1 MIGDSVMVGGRYE
14 LGELLG
20 RGGMAEVRKAV
31 DNRLGRPVAIKQL
44 RIDLAS
50 DPTFQA
56 RFRREAQSAAGLN
69 HPTIVAVYD
78 TGEEPDPATGVPIPY
93 IVMELVEGST
103 LREVLRDG
111 RKLLPERALE
121 LTAGVLDALAYSH
134 KAGIIH
140 RDIKPANVMLT
151 PTGGVKV
158 MDFGIARAVAD
169 TSATMTQTA
178 AVIGTAQ
185 YLSPE
190 QARGESVDARSDIYS
205 AGCLLYELLV
215 GRPPFVGDSPVS
227 VAYQHV
233 REAPVPPSQL
243 DPVITPEIDAINLR
257 ALAKSPA
264 ERYQSARD
272 MKADISRVLAG
283 QVPTSV
289 VPLVAAAAG
298 DTVPADAP
306 PTVAAPVAV
315 PPVEQ
320 PTDELEEAEEDRSR
334 IGLGI
339 LIAALVALL
348 LAVGGYGLWRFVADT
363 PQAVAKVAVPNVL
376 TYKEQQAVDRLE
388 EVNLEAEVKHVNG
401 ALKTAG
407 TVTAQDPIAGTQVEA
422 SSTVTITVNDG
433 PKAGKIP
440 SGLVGKDVDE
450 AEEILEKAKF
460 TNVVTEAAEEE
471 PADAKADEVLS
482 VSPGEGSTV
491 PLDQKITLSHATG
504 KSKVPVLTGK
514 TPAQAESD
522 AREAGF
528 RNFNRDDEVSDE
540 TSGVVFA
547 QSPKAGSEVPRDT
560 QISYKVAVSRPAP
573 EPEPQPQPQPQ
584 PTATVTDT
592 QTAPAPTPT
601 QSETQ
606 QASPTPTPS
615 PSESG

>member
-14 LGELLG
+14 LGDLLG

-31 DNRLGRPVAIKQL
+31 DTRLGRQVAIKQL

-103 LREVLRDG
+103 LRDVLRDG
-111 RKLLPERALE
+111 RKILPERALE
-121 LTAGVLDALAYSH
+121 LTAGVLEALAYSH
-134 KAGIIH
+134 KAGIVH

-151 PTGGVKV
+151 PAGGVKV

-190 QARGESVDARSDIYS
+190 QARGETVDARSDIYS

-243 DPVITPEIDAINLR
+243 DPVITPDIDAITLR
-257 ALAKSPA
+257 ALAKNPA

-272 MKADISRVLAG
+272 MKADLGRVLAG
-283 QVPTSV
+283 QLPTSV
-289 VPLVAAAAG
+289 VPGVAAAG
-298 DTVPADAP
+298 NTVPADAS
-306 PTVAAPVAV
+306 PTVAAPAAV
-315 PPVEQ
+315 PLEEQ
-320 PTDELEEAEEDRSR
+320 PTDELEEEDEDRNR
-334 IGLGI
+334 VWLGV

-348 LAVGGYGLWRFVADT
+348 LAVGGYGLWRLLLADT
-363 PQAVAKVAVPNVL
+363 PQAAVAVAVPNVL
-376 TYKEQQAVDRLE
+376 TYNEQQAVDRLE
-388 EVNLEAEVKHVNG
+388 EVDLEAEVKHVNG
-401 ALKTAG
+401 DRKTAG
-407 TVTAQDPIAGTQVEA
+407 TVTAQDPIAGTQVEPK
-422 SSTVTITVNDG
+422 STVTITVNDG
-433 PKAGKIP
+433 PKMGKIP
-440 SGLVGKDVDE
+440 SGLEGKDVNE
-450 AEEILEKAKF
+450 ARGILEEENF
-460 TNVVTEAAEEE
+460 TNVVAEAAEEE
-471 PADAKADEVLS
+471 PTDAEANEVLS
-482 VSPGEGSTV
+482 VNPPEGSSV
-491 PLDQKITLSHATG
+491 PLNQKITLSYATG

-528 RNFNRDDEVSDE
+528 RNFKRDDQVSDE
-540 TSGVVFA
+540 QSGVVFA
-547 QSPKAGSEVPRDT
+547 QSPKAGSVVPRDT
-560 QISYKVAVSRPAP
+560 QISYKVAVAKP
-573 EPEPQPQPQPQ
+573 EPEPQPEPQPQ
-584 PTATVTDT
+584 PTTTVTT
-592 QTAPAPTPT
+592 TAPAPTPT
-601 QSETQ
+601 QSEPQ

-615 PSESG
+615 PSEGG

>member
-14 LGELLG
+14 LGDLLG

-31 DNRLGRPVAIKQL
+31 DTRLGRPVAIKQL

-50 DPTFQA
+50 DPTFHA

-93 IVMELVEGST
+93 IVMELVEGTT
-103 LREVLRDG
+103 LRDVLRDG
-111 RKLLPERALE
+111 RKILPERALE

-134 KAGIIH
+134 KAGIVH

-151 PTGGVKV
+151 PTGAVKV
-158 MDFGIARAVAD
+158 MDFGIARAIAD

-190 QARGESVDARSDIYS
+190 QARGETVDARSDIYS

-243 DPVITPEIDAINLR
+243 DPVITTDIDAITLR
-257 ALAKSPA
+257 ALAKNPA

-272 MKADISRVLAG
+272 MKADLSRVLAG
-283 QVPTSV
+283 QLPTTV
-289 VPLVAAAAG
+289 VPGAAATS
-298 DTVPADAP
+298 DTVPADAS
-306 PTVAAPVAV
+306 PTVAAGAV
-315 PPVEQ
+315 PLVEQ
-320 PTDELEEAEEDRSR
+320 PTDELEEEDEDRSR
-334 IGLGI
+334 IWLGV

-348 LAVGGYGLWRFVADT
+348 LAAGGYGLWRLLFADT
-363 PQAVAKVAVPNVL
+363 PPAAATVAVPNVL
-376 TYKEQQAVDRLE
+376 TYNEQQAVDRLE
-388 EVNLEAEVKHVNG
+388 EVDLDAEVKHVNG
-401 ALKTAG
+401 DRKTTG
-407 TVTAQDPIAGTQVEA
+407 TVTAQDPIAGTQVEPN
-422 SSTVTITVNDG
+422 STVTIIVNDG
-433 PKAGKIP
+433 PKMGKIP
-440 SGLVGKDVDE
+440 SGLEGKDVNE
-450 AEEILEKAKF
+450 AKKILEEEKF
-460 TNVVTEAAEEE
+460 TNVVAKAAEEE
-471 PADAKADEVLS
+471 PTDAEANVVLS
-482 VSPGEGSTV
+482 VSPPEGSSV
-491 PLDQKITLSHATG
+491 PLNQKITLSYATG

-528 RNFNRDDEVSDE
+528 TNFKRDDQVSDE
-540 TSGVVFA
+540 QSGVVFA
-547 QSPKAGSEVPRDT
+547 QSPKAGSVVPRDT
-560 QISYKVAVSRPAP
+560 QISYKVAVAKPAPAP
-573 EPEPQPQPQPQ
+573 EPEPEPEPR
-584 PTATVTDT
+584 PTTTVTET
-592 QTAPAPTPT
+592 QPAPTPT

-606 QASPTPTPS
+606 QPSPTPTPS
-615 PSESG
+615 PSESS

>member
-14 LGELLG
+14 LGDLLG

-31 DNRLGRPVAIKQL
+31 DTRLGRPVAIKQL

-93 IVMELVEGST
+93 IVMELVEGQT

-190 QARGESVDARSDIYS
+190 QARGETVDARSDIYS

-233 REAPVPPSQL
+233 REAPVPPSQV
-243 DPVITPEIDAINLR
+243 DPVITADIDAITLR
-257 ALAKSPA
+257 ALAKDRA
-264 ERYQSARD
+264 DRYQSARD
-272 MKADISRVLAG
+272 MKADLSRVLAG
-283 QVPTSV
+283 QLPTSV
-289 VPLVAAAAG
+289 VPPVAAAG

-315 PPVEQ
+315 PPAEQ
-320 PTDELEEAEEDRSR
+320 PTDELEEEDRSR

-339 LIAALVALL
+339 LIAALVVLL
-348 LAVGGYGLWRFVADT
+348 LAAGGYGLWRLLLADT
-363 PQAVAKVAVPNVL
+363 PQATVRVAVPNVL
-376 TYKEQQAVDRLE
+376 TYNEQQAVDRLE
-388 EVNLEAEVKHVNG
+388 EVDLEAEVKHVNG
-401 ALKTAG
+401 DRKTAG
-407 TVTAQDPIAGTQVEA
+407 TVTAQDPIAGTQVEPN
-422 SSTVTITVNDG
+422 SSVTITVNDG
-433 PKAGKIP
+433 PKMGKIP
-440 SGLVGKDVDE
+440 SGLEGKDLDE
-450 AEEILEKAKF
+450 AKEILAEEKF
-460 TNVVTEAAEEE
+460 TNVVAQPAKEE
-471 PADAKADEVLS
+471 PTDAEVNEVLS
-482 VSPGEGSTV
+482 VSPPEGSSA
-491 PLDQKITLSHATG
+491 PLNQKVTLSYATG

-528 RNFNRDDEVSDE
+528 RNFKRDDQLSDE
-540 TSGVVFA
+540 QAGVVFA
-547 QSPKAGSEVPRDT
+547 QSPKAGSVVPRDT
-560 QISYKVAVSRPAP
+560 QISYKVAVAKPAP
-573 EPEPQPQPQPQ
+573 EPEPQPQ

-592 QTAPAPTPT
+592 ETAPAPTPT

-606 QASPTPTPS
+606 QASPSPTPS
-615 PSESG
+615 PSGSG

>member
-14 LGELLG
+14 LGDLLG

-121 LTAGVLDALAYSH
+121 LTAGVLEALAYSH

-243 DPVITPEIDAINLR
+243 DPVITPEIDAITLR
-257 ALAKSPA
+257 ALAKNPA
-264 ERYQSARD
+264 DRYQSARD
-272 MKADISRVLAG
+272 MKADIGRVLAG

-289 VPLVAAAAG
+289 VPLVPEAG

-320 PTDELEEAEEDRSR
+320 PTDELVEEEDRSR

-363 PQAVAKVAVPNVL
+363 PQAVAQVVVPNVL

-407 TVTAQDPIAGTQVEA
+407 TVTVQDPIAGTQVEP

-433 PKAGKIP
+433 PKAAKIP

-450 AEEILEKAKF
+450 AEKILEKAKF
-460 TNVVTEAAEEE
+460 TNVVTETAEEE

-482 VSPGEGSTV
+482 VRPGEGSTV

-528 RNFNRDDEVSDE
+528 RNFKRDDEVSDE

-547 QSPKAGSEVPRDT
+547 QSPNAGSEVPRDT
-560 QISYKVAVSRPAP
+560 QISYKVAVSRPEP
-573 EPEPQPQPQPQ
+573 EPEPQPQ

-601 QSETQ
+601 QPETQ

-615 PSESG
+615 PSASG

>member
-14 LGELLG
+14 LGDLLG

-31 DNRLGRPVAIKQL
+31 DTRLGRPVAIKQL

-93 IVMELVEGST
+93 IVMELVEGQT

-190 QARGESVDARSDIYS
+190 QARGETVDARSDIYS

-233 REAPVPPSQL
+233 REAPVPPSQV
-243 DPVITPEIDAINLR
+243 DPVITADIDAITLR
-257 ALAKSPA
+257 ALAKDRA
-264 ERYQSARD
+264 DRYQSARD
-272 MKADISRVLAG
+272 MKADLSRVLAG
-283 QVPTSV
+283 QLPTSV
-289 VPLVAAAAG
+289 VPPVAAAG

-315 PPVEQ
+315 PPAEQ
-320 PTDELEEAEEDRSR
+320 PTDELEEEDRSR

-460 TNVVTEAAEEE
+460 TNVLTEAAEEE

-528 RNFNRDDEVSDE
+528 RNFKRDDQLSDE
-540 TSGVVFA
+540 QAGVVFA
-547 QSPKAGSEVPRDT
+547 QSPKAGSVVPRDT
-560 QISYKVAVSRPAP
+560 QISYKVAVAKPAP
-573 EPEPQPQPQPQ
+573 EPEPQPQ

-592 QTAPAPTPT
+592 ETAPAPTPT

-606 QASPTPTPS
+606 QASPSPTPS
-615 PSESG
+615 PSGSG